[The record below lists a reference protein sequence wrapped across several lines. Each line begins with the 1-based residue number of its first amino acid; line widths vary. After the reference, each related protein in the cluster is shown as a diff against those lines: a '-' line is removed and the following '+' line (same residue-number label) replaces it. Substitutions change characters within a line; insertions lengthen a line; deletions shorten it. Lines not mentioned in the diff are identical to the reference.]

1 MIVTRLIV
9 ETTLIP
15 KLIVKQ
21 EKTELGYHHKMARRV
36 SINLYSKSSQDKSS
50 VKVFFREN
58 EKFFAEVM
66 DEFWM
71 GAGNDWA

>member
-1 MIVTRLIV
+1 MIVTTLIA

-21 EKTELGYHHKMARRV
+21 EKSELGYHKKARRV
-36 SINLYSKSSQDKSS
+36 SINLYSNSSQDKSS

-71 GAGNDWA
+71 GVGNDWA